1 MSFNKRYISKESV
14 MTQLKSGSSLSK
26 LLNADAL
33 IMDNWSSKFFKDY
46 KNDAKYRADRQ
57 QLLDD
62 TRFLSFHSATLEHRN
77 FDKLK
82 NLSNILEN
90 LYLSPSWVDILLTLD
105 ILGGSDVPDSAIGKY
120 EKLRTICID
129 KIEKHFKD

>member
-46 KNDAKYRADRQ
+46 KNDVKYRSDRQ

-82 NLSNILEN
+82 NLSNVLEN
-90 LYLSPSWVDILLTLD
+90 LYLNPSWVDILLTLD
-105 ILGGSDVPDSAIGKY
+105 ILGGSDVPDSASGKY